1 MLQFLKTLRWPP
13 RRLVLWHSVA
23 AIPMATVV
31 VLGAYLSY
39 HYHQL
44 TIENRERV
52 DRAYQVLDVVDGLF
66 ISMQNADVAE
76 RDYIITADDA
86 HLVAFKAALKSESE
100 DSEKLRELLV
110 ASKTQEANL
119 AKIDVAVA
127 AKLSE
132 LGETIS
138 LRQSQGFNAAQAAI
152 RNGDGGQAMAAL
164 RQQVM
169 VLAENE
175 RRFLMRRQ
183 AATREHERDTLLV
196 GIFIAALS
204 VTVRIVIALGIRH
217 VHSRRQAAIGEDG
230 EPAEAAADA
239 GADKDDE
246 SSAKPATA

>member
-1 MLQFLKTLRWPP
+1 MWKYLKTLRWPP

-44 TIENRERV
+44 SIENRERV
-52 DRAYQVLDVVDGLF
+52 DRAYEVLDVVDGLY
-66 ISMQNADVAE
+66 ISIQNADVSA
-76 RDYIITADDA
+76 RDYIITGDDS
-86 HLVAFKAALKSESE
+86 HLITFNAALQLEKV

-132 LGETIS
+132 LGETIA
-138 LRQSQGFNAAQAAI
+138 LRQKSGFNAAQLAI
-152 RNGDGGQAMAAL
+152 RNGDGGQAMTSL
-164 RQQVM
+164 RQQVT

-183 AATREHERDTLLV
+183 AASREHERDTLLA

-204 VTVRIVIALGIRH
+204 VTVRILIALGIRH
-217 VHSRRQAAIGEDG
+217 VHSRRQAAITEDDE
-230 EPAEAAADA
+230 EPAADA
-239 GADKDDE
+239 AAG
-246 SSAKPATA
+246 